1 MHRFLSQTT
10 EKKKYPKINVN
21 FFVVLNVFC
30 LSVVGVSKSN
40 VSGPVISSHGH
51 VLLFYLIIT

>member
-1 MHRFLSQTT
+1 MLIKFF
-10 EKKKYPKINVN
+10 VN

-51 VLLFYLIIT
+51 VLLFYLIITWNDE